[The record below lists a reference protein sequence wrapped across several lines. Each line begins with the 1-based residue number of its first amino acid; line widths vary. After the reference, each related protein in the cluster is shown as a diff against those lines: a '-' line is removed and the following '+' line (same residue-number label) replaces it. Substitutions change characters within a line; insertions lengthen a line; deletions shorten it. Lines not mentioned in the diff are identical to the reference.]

1 MGFLF
6 SRSAAAAEGGADPD
20 PTASHALSI
29 ETPAG
34 LAWIM
39 NQNHGELFAPH
50 YFVGLA
56 PSYRI
61 SRGLSLGGIVSKAR
75 PIGDGGGLRLWRLA
89 GEARFHAVRTRAL
102 DVWGGGE
109 VGVTTDAHV
118 APLLGAALGLEILP
132 SPYFSIGL
140 EGRALVIVFGATQES
155 SAPSGVSPAIFAGLT
170 LGAHLPVD

>member
-1 MGFLF
+1 
-6 SRSAAAAEGGADPD
+6 
-20 PTASHALSI
+20 LSV
-29 ETPAG
+29 EAPAG

-39 NQNHGELFAPH
+39 NQYHREPFAPY

-56 PSYRI
+56 PSYRL
-61 SRGLSLGGIVSKAR
+61 SRSLSLGGIVSYAR
-75 PIGDGGGLRLWRLA
+75 PIGDGGGLRFWRMA

-109 VGVTTDAHV
+109 IGLGLTSYLPYACGDCAPTATASDTHIE
-118 APLLGAALGLEILP
+118 PLLGAAVGLELLP

-140 EGRALVIVFGATQES
+140 EGRTMVIVFGGAEETS
-155 SAPSGVSPAIFAGLT
+155 VPSGSSPAIFAGLS